1 MLLVIIASVLVNI
14 GGNIPKYSF
23 FCSKYIAHSCT
34 LATFGSQSMPHLMY
48 SNKNNIPSPP
58 SVPHEIH
65 GGSQAPNQTSPSR
78 NLTMPIWTKKH
89 VNVVTL
95 VETLWTYTATMCKF
109 CTILLIGDI
118 YIYIVYCCF
127 SRVLVVALSQK
138 NTSIS
143 TWAHYRICHLF
154 GTHRLPESIVTNQKS
169 HVHRIHLRSY
179 VRPPDPECT
188 PKCGDSVS
196 L

>member
-1 MLLVIIASVLVNI
+1 MHTRHLWV
-14 GGNIPKYSF
+14 
-23 FCSKYIAHSCT
+23 SKYASLDVLKQKQHPFSTISST
-34 LATFGSQSMPHLMY
+34 RNSWRISGSK
-48 SNKNNIPSPP
+48 SNLTIKESHHANLDKKTCKCGHI
-58 SVPHEIH
+58 
-65 GGSQAPNQTSPSR
+65 SR
-78 NLTMPIWTKKH
+78 NTVDLYRNY
-89 VNVVTL
+89 VQ
-95 VETLWTYTATMCKF
+95 
-109 CTILLIGDI
+109 ILYNSADRGD
-118 YIYIVYCCF
+118 IYIVYCCF